1 MQVSFRELH
10 ALLKR
15 KSRRCSSPSC
25 QRYFANGPTVG
36 ATVRTGN
43 GTERENIRECVKEK
57 RPELE
62 ELCRK
67 DTVRRDNEE
76 RSKNHSSS
84 NDHPLLCDNPH
95 GIVPFLEIDVF
106 QESSSPNLD
115 KFSATPR
122 LFSTHMTLHAM
133 QEYSSEFVTT
143 GRYVWFLAISHC
155 LLKNLL

>member
-1 MQVSFRELH
+1 MEEGGNGAGVAGNDAGVFSGT
-10 ALLKR
+10 
-15 KSRRCSSPSC
+15 SRSSPEEEPSLL
-25 QRYFANGPTVG
+25 RLVG
-36 ATVRTGN
+36 YK
-43 GTERENIRECVKEK
+43 EREYVKEK

-115 KFSATPR
+115 KFSAIPR
-122 LFSTHMTLHAM
+122 LFSTHMPLHAM

-143 GRYVWFLAISHC
+143 GRYGRV
-155 LLKNLL
+155 LKVSRLSIECQV